1 MMDTLQLVEMFI
13 DADWKRSTSGNV
25 FVRCPS
31 PDHNDG
37 SPSCHLSIEKRVFN
51 CFSCGAK
58 GTLATALRW
67 RRAPES
73 VINLVADLPSSPFIG
88 RESVDSPLLDESL
101 LYAYDH
107 APLPWI
113 EAGFD
118 SQLLAEHEIGFDI
131 LNNRVTIPVRNAEG
145 GLVAIVGRNMV
156 GDAKYKVYRSEF
168 GEFEPRGYAPKVHD
182 HLWRYHRLDPE
193 DSGPVVVV
201 EGYKAALHLVQSGC
215 WATVA
220 LLGARISEAQ
230 VNLLSSLDRPVILF
244 LDNDEAGRRG
254 QRDAEIKLYRHG
266 LDVYTAP
273 YGSNVKQPDD
283 LTPAE
288 VLNSVIYA
296 EGQTWTS

>member
-1 MMDTLQLVEMFI
+1 MDALQLVEMFI
-13 DADWKRSTSGNV
+13 DADWRRSTSGNV

-37 SPSCHLSIEKRVFN
+37 SPSCHLSLEKRVFN

-58 GTLATALRW
+58 GTLSMALKW

-73 VINLVADLPSSPFIG
+73 IINLVADLPTSPFIG
-88 RESVDSPLLDESL
+88 MESTGSPLLDESI

-107 APLPWI
+107 EPKPWI
-113 EAGFD
+113 DAGYD
-118 SQLLAEHEIGFDI
+118 AQLLAEHEIGFDI

-145 GLVAIVGRNMV
+145 GLVAIVGRNMS

-182 HLWRYHRLDPE
+182 HLWRYHRLDHEETCPI
-193 DSGPVVVV
+193 VVV
-201 EGYKAALHLVQSGC
+201 EGYKAALHIVQSGYFP
-215 WATVA
+215 TVA
-220 LLGARISEAQ
+220 LLGARISDAQ
-230 VNLLSSLDRPVILF
+230 VNLLSDLNRPVILF

-254 QRDAEIKLYRHG
+254 QRDAEIKLYRQG

-273 YGSNVKQPDD
+273 YGSNVKQPDN
-283 LTPAE
+283 LTPMD
-288 VLNSVIYA
+288 VLNSIINA

>member
-1 MMDTLQLVEMFI
+1 MDALQLVEMFI

-73 VINLVADLPSSPFIG
+73 IINLVADLPASPFIG
-88 RESVDSPLLDESL
+88 REQSESPLLDESL

-107 APLPWI
+107 APEPWI
-113 EAGFD
+113 RAGFAP
-118 SQLLAEHEIGFDI
+118 QLLAEHEIGFDI

-182 HLWRYHRLDPE
+182 HLWRYHRLDPR
-193 DSGPVVVV
+193 DRGCVVVV

-215 WATVA
+215 SATVA

-230 VNLLSSLDRPVILF
+230 IDLLSQLGRPVTLF

-254 QRDAEIKLYRHG
+254 QQDAEIKLYRKG
-266 LDVYTAP
+266 LDVRTAT
-273 YGSNVKQPDD
+273 YVSDVKQPDD
-283 LTPAE
+283 LTPTEA
-288 VLNSVIYA
+288 LDSVIYSK
-296 EGQTWTS
+296 GLQWTS